1 MGDFLLFVILDFSVS
16 TGNRNCYPTKT
27 CCFVYSKA
35 SLLSLWVFYHKVKC
49 CQDIGKEH
57 GTFRAL
63 RASKSIILLWIRY
76 KNIVIDITKMRI
88 TLLLL

>member
-1 MGDFLLFVILDFSVS
+1 MGEGGFSAFCDFGLQCKH
-16 TGNRNCYPTKT
+16 RNCYPTKT

-35 SLLSLWVFYHKVKC
+35 SLLSLSVFYHKVKC